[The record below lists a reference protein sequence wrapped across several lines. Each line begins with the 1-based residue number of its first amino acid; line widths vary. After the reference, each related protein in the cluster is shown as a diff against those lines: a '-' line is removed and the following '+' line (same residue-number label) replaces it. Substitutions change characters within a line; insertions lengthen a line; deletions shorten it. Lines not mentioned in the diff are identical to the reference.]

1 MILSVLENDII
12 CRLQTDLIPSNN
24 RYNEIIY
31 CFKPIY
37 SKKKKTI
44 VESEVRYTKNLTQL
58 YLYTYSRIGIDK
70 SITHIFLKINMITQT
85 GIFLTNVHLLL
96 NICKQ
101 TGNKFLQNKS
111 RKTRPLILYKQQ
123 YKMKITLFN
132 DSNYPPEIILMDT
145 NANATQ
151 NNGSDFTTLYIIF

>member
-1 MILSVLENDII
+1 
-12 CRLQTDLIPSNN
+12 
-24 RYNEIIY
+24 
-31 CFKPIY
+31 
-37 SKKKKTI
+37 
-44 VESEVRYTKNLTQL
+44 VRYTKNLTQL

-123 YKMKITLFN
+123 YKMKITLSN